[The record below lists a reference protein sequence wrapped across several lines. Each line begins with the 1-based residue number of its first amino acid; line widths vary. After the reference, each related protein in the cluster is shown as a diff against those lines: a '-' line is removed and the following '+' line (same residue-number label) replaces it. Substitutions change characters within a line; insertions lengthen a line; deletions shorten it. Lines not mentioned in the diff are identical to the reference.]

1 LEIGKKWKG
10 NKMSKV
16 TKIQMEIDIKDRYR
30 LCGVHEDYIYIS
42 LTGKEV
48 SYIQI
53 EATRKILEDIA
64 DSIQWYYNFKDNE
77 EREKAVDALMEIAGG
92 DSND

>member
-30 LCGVHEDYIYIS
+30 LCGVHDDYIYIS
-42 LTGKEV
+42 LSGKEV

-53 EATRKILEDIA
+53 EASRQILEDIA
-64 DSIQWYYNFKDNE
+64 DSIQWYFSFHDRQEKDA
-77 EREKAVDALMEIAGG
+77 AVDALMAIAEG